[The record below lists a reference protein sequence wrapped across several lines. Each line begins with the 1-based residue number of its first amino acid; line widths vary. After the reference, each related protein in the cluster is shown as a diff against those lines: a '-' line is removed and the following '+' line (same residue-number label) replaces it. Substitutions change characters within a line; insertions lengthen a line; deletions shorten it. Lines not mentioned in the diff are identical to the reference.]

1 MQDEGPL
8 FCSSF
13 CLSEP
18 DYLFK
23 NLPSFENYLF
33 YFYKYCQK
41 RKACAVT
48 FVT

>member
-23 NLPSFENYLF
+23 KLPSFETIFFIFTNIVKKEKPVL
-33 YFYKYCQK
+33 
-41 RKACAVT
+41 
-48 FVT
+48 